1 MEEINILLKETDD
14 DKHEYEFV
22 EVEDEDGRSVDGEW
36 IDNYDLHHEAVRI
49 EVGE

>member
-1 MEEINILLKETDD
+1 MEELNIILKETDGEE
-14 DKHEYEFV
+14 HGYEFV

-36 IDNYDLHHEAVRI
+36 IDEYDLYHEAVRI